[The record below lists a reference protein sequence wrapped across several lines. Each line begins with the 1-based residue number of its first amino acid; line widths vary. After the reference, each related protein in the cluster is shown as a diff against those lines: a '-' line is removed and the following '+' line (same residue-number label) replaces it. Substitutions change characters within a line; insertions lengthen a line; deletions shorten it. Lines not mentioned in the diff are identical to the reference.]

1 MSTHSNIVRTLGIEI
16 VGGVYQPGDNLPLEA
31 DLLKRFGVSRTAL
44 REAIKTLS
52 AKGLLIAKTRV
63 GTRVADIASWNYFDP
78 DVLSW
83 RVEGGTDAAFRES
96 LAEVRRALE
105 PTAAS
110 LAAKRRSPEDLA
122 VLHACVEAMRGQT
135 ASAIGFARADLDLHL
150 AIGAASKNPMI
161 RSMASVIETALL
173 EAFTLSPPVRSP
185 ELHRETVES
194 HALIVDRIEAG
205 DGPGAAA
212 AMLAVIDAGVA
223 RIARETAPGSGRDR
237 ETN

>member
-1 MSTHSNIVRTLGIEI
+1 MSTHSNIVRTLGAEI
-16 VGGVYQPGDNLPLEA
+16 IGGRYRPGDNLPPEA
-31 DLLKRFGVSRTAL
+31 DLLKRFGASRTAL

-63 GTRVADIASWNYFDP
+63 GTRVADPAGWNYFDP

-83 RVEGGTDAAFRES
+83 RVEVGTDADFRES

-105 PTAAS
+105 PAAAS
-110 LAAKRRSPEDLA
+110 LAAARRSDEDLA
-122 VLHACVEAMRGQT
+122 TLHACVEAMRAQT
-135 ASAIGFARADLDLHL
+135 ESALGFARADLDLHI

-173 EAFTLSPPVRSP
+173 EAFTLSPPVRTP

-194 HALIVDRIEAG
+194 HARIVERIEAR
-205 DGPGAAA
+205 DAAGAAA
-212 AMLAVIDAGVA
+212 AMLAVIEAGVA
-223 RIARETAPGSGRDR
+223 RIATETGLRPDGD
-237 ETN
+237 

>member
-1 MSTHSNIVRTLGIEI
+1 MSTHSNIVRTLGTEI
-16 VGGVYQPGDNLPLEA
+16 IGGVYRPGDNLPLEA

-52 AKGLLIAKTRV
+52 AKGLLVAKPRV
-63 GTRVADIASWNYFDP
+63 GTRVADTASWNYFDS
-78 DVLSW
+78 DVLAW
-83 RVEGGTDAAFRES
+83 RVEAGSDAAFRES

-110 LAAKRRSPEDLA
+110 LAAKRRSPEDLVA
-122 VLHACVEAMRGQT
+122 LRACVEAMRTQT

-150 AIGAASKNPMI
+150 AIGTASKNPMI

-173 EAFTLSPPVRSP
+173 DAFTLSPPVRSP
-185 ELHRETVES
+185 QLHSETVES

-205 DGPGAAA
+205 DAPGAAA
-212 AMLAVIDAGVA
+212 AMLAVIDAGVTRIETEA
-223 RIARETAPGSGRDR
+223 RLRSDRDGDA
-237 ETN
+237 T